1 LRGAYFSEVA
11 FSACIC
17 RLAIL
22 FIGSVVKGK
31 SFMTLAGEKDQ
42 DSFSFGRV
50 YYAGVAPNKALKP
63 TAREPAIFSVCRFA
77 GLSLGRWVS

>member
-1 LRGAYFSEVA
+1 
-11 FSACIC
+11 
-17 RLAIL
+17 
-22 FIGSVVKGK
+22 
-31 SFMTLAGEKDQ
+31 MTLAGEKDQ
-42 DSFSFGRV
+42 DSFSFRRV